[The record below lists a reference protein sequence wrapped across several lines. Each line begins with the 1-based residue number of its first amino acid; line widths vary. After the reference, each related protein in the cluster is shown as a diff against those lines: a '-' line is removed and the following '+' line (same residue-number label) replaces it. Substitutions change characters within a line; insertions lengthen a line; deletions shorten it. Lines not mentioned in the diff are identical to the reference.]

1 MTLQHS
7 TGKEQTGMRFS
18 AALQEIRR
26 IWVGYMT
33 QCDAELGR
41 KLAAKLQAMS
51 AL

>member
-1 MTLQHS
+1 M
-7 TGKEQTGMRFS
+7 KFS
-18 AALQEIRR
+18 AAVQEIRR